1 MSVFIDT
8 GVFVA
13 ARNTRD
19 INHKRAV
26 ELLEKAIRGEYGEI
40 FTSDYVF
47 GEAVTVALVRTG
59 RPDVAARTGQLILTM
74 PGIRVVFVDE
84 ELFKNA
90 WARFVRLAA
99 KGLSFTDCATLA
111 IMDRYK
117 IDYLLSF
124 DRGFDGLVKRIC

>member
-13 ARNTRD
+13 ARNARD

-26 ELLEKAIRGEYGEI
+26 ELLEKAIRGEYGGI

-47 GEAVTVALVRTG
+47 CEAVTVALIRTG
-59 RPDVAARTGQLILTM
+59 RPDIAAKTGQLILAM
-74 PGIRVVFVDE
+74 PGTHMVFVDE
-84 ELFKNA
+84 ELFEDA
-90 WARFVRLAA
+90 WARFTRLAV

-111 IMDRYK
+111 IMDRHE

-124 DRGFDGLVKRIC
+124 DKGFDGLVRRIC

>member
-13 ARNTRD
+13 ARNARD

-47 GEAVTVALVRTG
+47 DEAVTVALVRTG
-59 RPDVAARTGQLILTM
+59 RPDVAARTGQLILAM
-74 PGIRVVFVDE
+74 PGVRMVFVDE
-84 ELFKNA
+84 ELFKDA
-90 WARFVRLAA
+90 WARFTRLAA

-111 IMDRYK
+111 VVDRYK
-117 IDYLLSF
+117 IEYLLSF
-124 DRGFDGLVKRIC
+124 DKGFDGLVRRIC

>member
-59 RPDVAARTGQLILTM
+59 RPDIAARTGQLILAM
-74 PGIRVVFVDE
+74 PRIHMVFV
-84 ELFKNA
+84 
-90 WARFVRLAA
+90 VRNSSRMLGRSSRGWPL
-99 KGLSFTDCATLA
+99 KGSA
-111 IMDRYK
+111 
-117 IDYLLSF
+117 S
-124 DRGFDGLVKRIC
+124 RIVLH